1 MVIPKNVIQPEQ
13 VIFSNICL
21 YMCTCVHV
29 ATIRKKVALVL
40 KENKEMFASVW
51 REEGKRE
58 MV

>member
-1 MVIPKNVIQPEQ
+1 
-13 VIFSNICL
+13 
-21 YMCTCVHV
+21 V